1 MHTRPVFL
9 SKTIRNTKH
18 LKIPTIQ
25 DVKEAIYIVK
35 KMPVKQNRIDYC
47 DSVGI
52 DYLSIEEHYDTV
64 ALLNHL
70 YYMPDPKLFL
80 SPPTAFPKSNPL
92 MQMFIHQCFH
102 RFRHQ

>member
-9 SKTIRNTKH
+9 SRHMPNNPRI
-18 LKIPTIQ
+18 KIPNLQ
-25 DVKEAIYIVK
+25 DVKEAIYVIK

-70 YYMPDPKLFL
+70 YYLPNPKEVL
-80 SPPTAFPKSNPL
+80 SPPTAFPKSNL
-92 MQMFIHQCFH
+92 LLQMFINQCFH
-102 RFRHQ
+102 RFRHE